1 MAATHP
7 GEPAPGLR
15 PAIGARLAVSWSQA
29 LGMKPRP
36 PNRLQTLL
44 QEEIN
49 AWVNE
54 GGHGDDEG
62 P

>member
-1 MAATHP
+1 MMHRSKN
-7 GEPAPGLR
+7 L
-15 PAIGARLAVSWSQA
+15 
-29 LGMKPRP
+29 K
-36 PNRLQTLL
+36 TLL

-54 GGHGDDEG
+54 DGRSSDDES